1 MNLFDILG
9 PVMVGPSS
17 SHTAG
22 AVRIGWMTQKLL
34 GEQPVEA
41 KILMYG
47 SFAATGKGH
56 GTDRGL
62 VAGLLGMRPDDER
75 IPDSFEIAR
84 KMSLSYSFGIANL
97 TSAHPNSV
105 VLEVKGKSGRTL
117 EVQACSLGGGRI
129 MINRLDG
136 LDVNC
141 SCEIPTLI
149 VHNLDQPGHVA
160 EVTSML
166 AHKSVNIANMSL
178 YRGKRG
184 GSAVMVVEMDQPL
197 PKESL
202 EWLEHLEGIVN
213 VSREESIET
222 MRGMWEAMKGAERN
236 YDGSLQSR
244 SGLVGGA
251 GKTMRAYVESGN
263 TLCGPFVG
271 KVMASALAMG
281 ESNACM
287 KRIVAAPTAG
297 ACGVL
302 PAVLVNYQK
311 EKGTADEQIV
321 RALYTAAGIGQVVA
335 ARAYIAGASGG
346 CQAEIGTAS
355 AMAAGALTALGG
367 GTPSQI
373 THAAAMA
380 LKNLLGLVC
389 DPVGG
394 LVEVPCVK
402 RNVIGSVNALS
413 AADTALAGIISRIP
427 PDQVIDAMREV
438 GDQMHPSLRETG
450 QGGLANTPAAREWCA
465 AQEEE

>member
-1 MNLFDILG
+1 
-9 PVMVGPSS
+9 
-17 SHTAG
+17 
-22 AVRIGWMTQKLL
+22 
-34 GEQPVEA
+34 
-41 KILMYG
+41 
-47 SFAATGKGH
+47 
-56 GTDRGL
+56 
-62 VAGLLGMRPDDER
+62 
-75 IPDSFEIAR
+75 
-84 KMSLSYSFGIANL
+84 MSYN
-97 TSAHPNSV
+97 
-105 VLEVKGKSGRTL
+105 
-117 EVQACSLGGGRI
+117 
-129 MINRLDG
+129 
-136 LDVNC
+136 
-141 SCEIPTLI
+141 
-149 VHNLDQPGHVA
+149 
-160 EVTSML
+160 
-166 AHKSVNIANMSL
+166 
-178 YRGKRG
+178 
-184 GSAVMVVEMDQPL
+184 
-197 PKESL
+197 SL
-202 EWLEHLEGIVN
+202 EEIVRECQEKDLPFDEVILLDDMNERN

-244 SGLVGGA
+244 SGHVGGA

-413 AADTALAGIISRIP
+413 AADMALAGIISRIP

>member
-1 MNLFDILG
+1 
-9 PVMVGPSS
+9 
-17 SHTAG
+17 
-22 AVRIGWMTQKLL
+22 
-34 GEQPVEA
+34 
-41 KILMYG
+41 
-47 SFAATGKGH
+47 
-56 GTDRGL
+56 
-62 VAGLLGMRPDDER
+62 
-75 IPDSFEIAR
+75 
-84 KMSLSYSFGIANL
+84 MSYN
-97 TSAHPNSV
+97 
-105 VLEVKGKSGRTL
+105 
-117 EVQACSLGGGRI
+117 
-129 MINRLDG
+129 
-136 LDVNC
+136 
-141 SCEIPTLI
+141 
-149 VHNLDQPGHVA
+149 
-160 EVTSML
+160 
-166 AHKSVNIANMSL
+166 
-178 YRGKRG
+178 
-184 GSAVMVVEMDQPL
+184 
-197 PKESL
+197 SL
-202 EWLEHLEGIVN
+202 EEIVRECQEKDLPFDEVILLDDMNERN

-335 ARAYIAGASGG
+335 ARAYIGGASGG

-394 LVEVPCVK
+394 LVEYPCQN
-402 RNVIGSVNALS
+402 RNATGVANALV
-413 AADTALAGIISRIP
+413 AAEMALAGITQLIP
-427 PDQVIDAMREV
+427 LDEMINVMYTV
-438 GDQMHPSLRETG
+438 GKKLPAELRETAL
-450 QGGLANTPAAREWCA
+450 GGCA
-465 AQEEE
+465 TAPSACEACHMCN

>member
-1 MNLFDILG
+1 
-9 PVMVGPSS
+9 
-17 SHTAG
+17 
-22 AVRIGWMTQKLL
+22 
-34 GEQPVEA
+34 
-41 KILMYG
+41 
-47 SFAATGKGH
+47 
-56 GTDRGL
+56 
-62 VAGLLGMRPDDER
+62 
-75 IPDSFEIAR
+75 
-84 KMSLSYSFGIANL
+84 MSYN
-97 TSAHPNSV
+97 
-105 VLEVKGKSGRTL
+105 
-117 EVQACSLGGGRI
+117 
-129 MINRLDG
+129 
-136 LDVNC
+136 
-141 SCEIPTLI
+141 
-149 VHNLDQPGHVA
+149 
-160 EVTSML
+160 
-166 AHKSVNIANMSL
+166 
-178 YRGKRG
+178 
-184 GSAVMVVEMDQPL
+184 
-197 PKESL
+197 SL
-202 EWLEHLEGIVN
+202 EEIVRECQEKDLPFDEVILLDDMNERN

-413 AADTALAGIISRIP
+413 AADMALAGKRRFSRSRRAVENDGAEFIRL
-427 PDQVIDAMREV
+427 DRTVQQLSRADDVLLSNHLVQRCRAHARCE
-438 GDQMHPSLRETG
+438 
-450 QGGLANTPAAREWCA
+450 GGLFFHCGFFHIIKQIHVFFTPFFFLPFILSHFGGYPQPLNLGFSATMFDGIRGSYSSISSRTVTNVYPSSFNSFTIRRSASTVAR
-465 AQEEE
+465 

>member
-1 MNLFDILG
+1 
-9 PVMVGPSS
+9 
-17 SHTAG
+17 
-22 AVRIGWMTQKLL
+22 
-34 GEQPVEA
+34 
-41 KILMYG
+41 
-47 SFAATGKGH
+47 
-56 GTDRGL
+56 
-62 VAGLLGMRPDDER
+62 
-75 IPDSFEIAR
+75 
-84 KMSLSYSFGIANL
+84 MSYN
-97 TSAHPNSV
+97 
-105 VLEVKGKSGRTL
+105 
-117 EVQACSLGGGRI
+117 
-129 MINRLDG
+129 
-136 LDVNC
+136 
-141 SCEIPTLI
+141 
-149 VHNLDQPGHVA
+149 
-160 EVTSML
+160 
-166 AHKSVNIANMSL
+166 
-178 YRGKRG
+178 
-184 GSAVMVVEMDQPL
+184 
-197 PKESL
+197 SL
-202 EWLEHLEGIVN
+202 EEIVRECQEKDLPFDEVILLDDMNERN

-244 SGLVGGA
+244 SGLVGGT

-367 GTPSQI
+367 GTPPQI

-413 AADTALAGIISRIP
+413 AADMALAGIISRIP

-465 AQEEE
+465 TQEEE